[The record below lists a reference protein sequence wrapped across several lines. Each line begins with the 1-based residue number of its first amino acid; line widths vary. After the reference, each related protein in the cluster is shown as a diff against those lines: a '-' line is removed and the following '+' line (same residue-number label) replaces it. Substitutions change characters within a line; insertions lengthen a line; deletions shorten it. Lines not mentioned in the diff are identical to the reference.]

1 MGSETLVFGPQISWT
16 GGLVIK
22 DSSAVQL
29 QKTQDFQLARG
40 LYGVF
45 YALAVCY
52 SAVQLEAHLLQDN
65 CSREKL
71 GLGDFAALEIPRCLL
86 SSNCMV
92 VGLHAERMRLRTG
105 FVFFLFSRSTN
116 SIAI

>member
-1 MGSETLVFGPQISWT
+1 M
-16 GGLVIK
+16 
-22 DSSAVQL
+22 QL
-29 QKTQDFQLARG
+29 QKTRDFQLVMG

-45 YALAVCY
+45 CALILGY
-52 SAVQLEAHLLQDN
+52 SAVHLEAHLLQDN
-65 CSREKL
+65 SSRENL
-71 GLGDFAALEIPRCLL
+71 GQGDFVALEIPRFLL

-92 VGLHAERMRLRTG
+92 VRLHAERMRLRTG